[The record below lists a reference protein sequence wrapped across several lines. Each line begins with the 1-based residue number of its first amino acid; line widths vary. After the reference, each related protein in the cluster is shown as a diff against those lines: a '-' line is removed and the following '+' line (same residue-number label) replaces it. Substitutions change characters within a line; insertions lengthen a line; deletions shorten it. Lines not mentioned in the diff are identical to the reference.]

1 MLLNRFILCLLWIIP
16 TLGHATSTNNI
27 EHWKTTNGAQVYFIQ
42 ANELPMVDIRIIFDA
57 GSARDGGKFGLAQLS
72 NALLDE
78 GAGNLDADA
87 IAERF
92 DNLGAQFSTD
102 SARDMAIINLRSLT
116 KEDVLTSAL
125 ETTALI
131 LAKPSVPDKSF
142 IRIRSQ
148 MEQALQRQEQSPS
161 SLASRSFYEFLYGDH
176 PYGHQSLGTAKTL
189 ATLTRNDVLD
199 FYRKYYVEKNATI
212 SMVGALTHSQA
223 EKLTKTLMQGIPTG
237 DLASSLPQ
245 VTVINASKENT
256 IAYPSTQTT
265 IILGTLGITRDDPDY
280 FPLYVGNH
288 ILGGSGLVSRLSI
301 ELREKRGLTYGVS
314 SYFVPMHSKGP
325 YILSLQTRNE
335 QAAEA
340 LKVLNQT
347 LKDFIE
353 NGPTEEELT
362 LAKQNIVGSF
372 PLNLNSNGKK
382 VQQLAAI
389 GFYHLPLDYLD
400 QFVSKIESITAD
412 QIRIAFKNR
421 INLNQIVTVMA
432 GENREK

>member
-1 MLLNRFILCLLWIIP
+1 MILNRIILCLLWIIP
-16 TLGHATSTNNI
+16 TLGHATSNNI
-27 EHWKTTNGAQVYFIQ
+27 EHWQTTNGAQVYFIQ
-42 ANELPMVDIRIIFDA
+42 ANEIPMVDIRVIFDA
-57 GSARDGGKFGLAQLS
+57 GSARDGDKFGLAQLS
-72 NALLDE
+72 SALLDE
-78 GAGNLDADA
+78 GAGDLDADA

-102 SARDMAIINLRSLT
+102 SAKDMAIINLRSLT
-116 KEDVLTSAL
+116 KEDVLNSAL

-142 IRIRSQ
+142 MRIRSQ

-161 SLASRSFYEFLYGDH
+161 SLASRSFYELLYRDH
-176 PYGHQSLGTAKTL
+176 PYGHQSLGTTKTL
-189 ATLTRNDVLD
+189 ATLTRGDVLE
-199 FYRKYYVEKNATI
+199 FYRKYYVEKNAII
-212 SMVGALTHSQA
+212 SIVGALTRHQA
-223 EKLTKTLMQGIPTG
+223 EKLTETLIQGIPTG

-245 VTVINASKENT
+245 VTGISASKENT
-256 IAYPSTQTT
+256 ITYPSTQTT
-265 IILGTLGITRDDPDY
+265 IILGTLGITRDNPDY

-288 ILGGSGLVSRLSI
+288 ILGGSGLVSRLSL

-314 SYFVPMHSKGP
+314 SYFVPMHSNGP

-347 LKDFIE
+347 LKNFIE
-353 NGPTEEELT
+353 SGPTAEELT

-372 PLNLNSNGKK
+372 PLSLNSNGKK

-389 GFYHLPLDYLD
+389 GFYRLPLDYLD
-400 QFVSKIESITAD
+400 QFISKIESVTAD
-412 QIRIAFKNR
+412 QIRAAFKNR
-421 INLNQIVTVMA
+421 INLNQMVTVTA
-432 GENREK
+432 GESSEK